1 MQQLELGIL
10 DWIQANLRCGA
21 LDVLMPALSW
31 TCNHGEIWI
40 VLAAVLLAVK
50 RYRRQGL
57 AVGGALVTDLVLCNL
72 ILKPLVGR
80 VRPFVVHPVEL
91 LVPPPTDASFPS
103 GHTAA
108 SFAAVFALKASGS
121 PLWKP
126 ALAVAVAMWLFV
138 DVSGGGEVERTI
150 TDIPITYVG
159 EDDLADR
166 GLMLVD
172 EGTSATVDLTLEAQM
187 ILSCVHRIRAALGYG
202 VGSQLVAQVLTG
214 SRDRRVLELGL
225 DRLSTYGL
233 MKGRASESVA
243 RQISQLVEL
252 GLLRRNMR
260 HGALEPTDRAA
271 GVLFRGEKVLV
282 PTRTAPEVKPA
293 ASAEPDFDASLF
305 GRLRRLRTRLAQEQG
320 IPPYLVF
327 TDATLREMAHLAPV
341 NMAEFLQVSGVGK
354 FKAEKYGAAF
364 LEELKK

>member
-57 AVGGALVTDLVLCNL
+57 AVGCALVTDLVLCNL

-80 VRPFVVHPVEL
+80 VRPFVIHPVEP

-126 ALAVAVAMWLFV
+126 ALAVAVAMAFSRLYLYVHWPSDVLF
-138 DVSGGGEVERTI
+138 
-150 TDIPITYVG
+150 
-159 EDDLADR
+159 
-166 GLMLVD
+166 
-172 EGTSATVDLTLEAQM
+172 
-187 ILSCVHRIRAALGYG
+187 
-202 VGSQLVAQVLTG
+202 
-214 SRDRRVLELGL
+214 
-225 DRLSTYGL
+225 
-233 MKGRASESVA
+233 
-243 RQISQLVEL
+243 
-252 GLLRRNMR
+252 
-260 HGALEPTDRAA
+260 GALVGAAA
-271 GVLFRGEKVLV
+271 GFIG
-282 PTRTAPEVKPA
+282 AWMA
-293 ASAEPDFDASLF
+293 
-305 GRLRRLRTRLAQEQG
+305 RRMRRRA
-320 IPPYLVF
+320 
-327 TDATLREMAHLAPV
+327 
-341 NMAEFLQVSGVGK
+341 
-354 FKAEKYGAAF
+354 
-364 LEELKK
+364 

>member
-1 MQQLELGIL
+1 MQQLEFGIL

-57 AVGGALVTDLVLCNL
+57 AVGCALVTDLVLCNL

-126 ALAVAVAMWLFV
+126 ALAVAVAMAFSRLYLYVHWPSDVLF
-138 DVSGGGEVERTI
+138 
-150 TDIPITYVG
+150 
-159 EDDLADR
+159 
-166 GLMLVD
+166 
-172 EGTSATVDLTLEAQM
+172 
-187 ILSCVHRIRAALGYG
+187 
-202 VGSQLVAQVLTG
+202 
-214 SRDRRVLELGL
+214 
-225 DRLSTYGL
+225 
-233 MKGRASESVA
+233 
-243 RQISQLVEL
+243 
-252 GLLRRNMR
+252 
-260 HGALEPTDRAA
+260 GALVGAAA
-271 GVLFRGEKVLV
+271 GFIG
-282 PTRTAPEVKPA
+282 AWMA
-293 ASAEPDFDASLF
+293 
-305 GRLRRLRTRLAQEQG
+305 RRMRRRA
-320 IPPYLVF
+320 
-327 TDATLREMAHLAPV
+327 
-341 NMAEFLQVSGVGK
+341 
-354 FKAEKYGAAF
+354 
-364 LEELKK
+364 